1 MARIVPL
8 WRSDA
13 ISIHRFDHPVE
24 HEDQPY
30 EEVSTAYVAS
40 FVEAGTFDLAAGGG
54 AWRVKAGDVM
64 LQRPGLRFRA
74 SFEGAGFNDTCLTI
88 VYLAAGEDGFDAR
101 RSWDRA
107 NRTVLRAGDRLRYL
121 QWLLARA
128 VANEAPMLAEHC
140 ATEIFRALPEDQ
152 PAPALSTRKF
162 GWYAERV
169 RYACE
174 RIDAEY
180 ANALTA
186 SDLARSAGMS
196 MFHFSRIFAALTG
209 MPPHRYLLKARLGA
223 AAQMLKEGRSVT
235 ETCYAA
241 GFNNL
246 SHFTRS
252 FARTHG
258 ASPSRFAA

>member
-13 ISIHRFDHPVE
+13 ISVHRFDHPAGD
-24 HEDQPY
+24 EDQPY
-30 EEVSTAYVAS
+30 EEISTSFVAS
-40 FVEAGTFDLAAGGG
+40 FVEDGVFDLAAGAG
-54 AWRVKAGDVM
+54 AWRVNAGDVM
-64 LQRPGLRFRA
+64 LQRPGMRFRA
-74 SFEGAGFNDTCLTI
+74 SFEGGGFNDTCLTI
-88 VYLAAGEDGFDAR
+88 VYHAAEEDRFDEG
-101 RSWDRA
+101 RSWERA
-107 NRTVLRAGDRLRYL
+107 NRTILRAGDRLRYL

-128 VANEAPMLAEHC
+128 IKDAAPMLAEHC
-140 ATEIFRALPEDQ
+140 ATEIFQAIPEDQ
-152 PAPALSTRKF
+152 PAPAVSGRKF

-174 RIDAEY
+174 RIEREFPD
-180 ANALTA
+180 NLTA

-196 MFHFSRIFAALTG
+196 MFHFSRVFAELTG
-209 MPPHRYLLKARLGA
+209 MPPHRHLLKTRLRA
-223 AAQMLKEGRSVT
+223 AARMLRDGRSVT

-252 FARTHG
+252 FARAHG
-258 ASPSRFAA
+258 RPPSRFAA